1 VIRVFL
7 NCFVISDLRN
17 TLNGNV
23 YRDLFCYENLIKS
36 SSGISE
42 SWKNWR
48 SSLGSTG
55 PVLLEGVRYGIEK
68 TGNFSDSLL

>member
-1 VIRVFL
+1 MHNIL
-7 NCFVISDLRN
+7 KGHMLKSDLRS

-23 YRDLFCYENLIKS
+23 DRDFFCYENLIKS

-48 SSLGSTG
+48 GSLGSTS
-55 PVLLEGVRYGIEK
+55 PVLLEGVGNGVEK